1 MDGLPV
7 EYGETISRTGSMV
20 VRSDAPVSVSQDG
33 VDWVPVGLVD
43 GAPQFVLGSAGR
55 MSISVN
61 NREIFF
67 FNVEFQPDFIFSENN
82 LRQLEGSN
90 VLEIIYGRSSYCQSR
105 FLENADNMS
114 FAIRPRS
121 ITPAELIALDTHC
134 NQDAVLSSNIS
145 SDLVV
150 YRFSNFDSST
160 YFQFSVGN
168 VLLGFLAPVN

>member
-1 MDGLPV
+1 
-7 EYGETISRTGSMV
+7 MV

-43 GAPQFVLGSAGR
+43 GAPQFILDSAGR

-61 NREIFF
+61 GREIFF
-67 FNVEFQPDFIFSENN
+67 FNVEFQPDFSFSDNN
-82 LRQLEGSN
+82 LRQFEGSN
-90 VLEIIYGRSSYCQSR
+90 LLDLITGRSSYCQGR
-105 FLENADNMS
+105 FFETTDNMT
-114 FAIRPRS
+114 FAVRPTS
-121 ITPAELIALDTHC
+121 ISPAELVTLETHC
-134 NQDAVLSSNIS
+134 NQDVVLSSNIS

-150 YRFSNFDSST
+150 YRISNFDTSS